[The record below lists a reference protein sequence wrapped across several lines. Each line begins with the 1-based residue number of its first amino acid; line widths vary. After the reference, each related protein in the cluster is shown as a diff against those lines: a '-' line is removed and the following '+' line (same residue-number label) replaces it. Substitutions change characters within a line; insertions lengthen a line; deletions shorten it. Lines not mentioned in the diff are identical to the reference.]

1 MGDRRPATGLHGA
14 NGGGTLTQRILIAM
28 LAGVLAV
35 SSLQAQLPD
44 RALTEAMRAVYGLRD
59 YTAFDWISARY
70 LKGTLTLEGFVR
82 TPQLKR
88 QAEEAAR
95 KTEGIEI
102 VVNNIEVL
110 PTHRSDDDIRIDAY
124 IAIFGSSALERY
136 APGGQ
141 LSGAAIN
148 QLKDTGL
155 FGLEGTDVG
164 RGPHAIH
171 IIVNGARVLLLG
183 QVRARGDRQIAEA
196 SVRSLPGVLAVTNQL
211 RVQEK

>member
-1 MGDRRPATGLHGA
+1 M
-14 NGGGTLTQRILIAM
+14 TQRMLIAM
-28 LAGVLAV
+28 LAAVLVV

-110 PTHRSDDDIRIDAY
+110 AAHRSDDDIRIDAY

-155 FGLEGTDVG
+155 FGLEGADVG

-183 QVRARGDRQIAEA
+183 QVRTKGDRQIAEA

-211 RVQEK
+211 RVPEK

>member
-1 MGDRRPATGLHGA
+1 MTPRM
-14 NGGGTLTQRILIAM
+14 LTAM

-35 SSLQAQLPD
+35 SSLSAQLPD
-44 RALTEAMRAVYGLRD
+44 RALTEAMRAIYGLRD

-88 QAEEAAR
+88 QAEETAR

-102 VVNNIEVL
+102 VVNKLEIL
-110 PTHRSDDDIRIDAY
+110 PAHRSDDDIRIDAY

-141 LSGAAIN
+141 LSGGAIT

-155 FGLEGTDVG
+155 FGLEGADVG

-183 QVRARGDRQIAEA
+183 QVRTKGDRQIAEA

-211 RVQEK
+211 RVPEK

>member
-1 MGDRRPATGLHGA
+1 MTPRM
-14 NGGGTLTQRILIAM
+14 LIAL
-28 LAGVLAV
+28 LAAVLAV

-110 PTHRSDDDIRIDAY
+110 AAHRSDDDIRIDAY

-155 FGLEGTDVG
+155 FGLEGADVG

-183 QVRARGDRQIAEA
+183 QVRTKGDRQIAEA

-211 RVQEK
+211 RVPEK

>member
-1 MGDRRPATGLHGA
+1 
-14 NGGGTLTQRILIAM
+14 
-28 LAGVLAV
+28 LAV
-35 SSLQAQLPD
+35 SALQAQLPD
-44 RALTEAMRAVYGLRD
+44 RALTEAMRAVYNLRN

-82 TPQLKR
+82 TAQLKR
-88 QAEEAAR
+88 QAEEVAR
-95 KTEGIEI
+95 RTEGIEI

-110 PTHRSDDDIRIDAY
+110 PSHTSDDEIRINAY
-124 IAIFGSSALERY
+124 LAIFGSSALERY

-148 QLKDTGL
+148 QLKETGL
-155 FGLEGTDVG
+155 YGLEGTDVG

-183 QVRARGDRQIAEA
+183 LVRTKGDRQIAEA
-196 SVRSLPGVLAVTNQL
+196 SIRSLPGVLAVTNQL
-211 RVQEK
+211 RVPEK

>member
-1 MGDRRPATGLHGA
+1 MTR
-14 NGGGTLTQRILIAM
+14 RILIAM
-28 LAGVLAV
+28 LAGMFAA

-82 TPQLKR
+82 TPQLRR

-110 PTHRSDDDIRIDAY
+110 PAHQSDDDIRVDAY
-124 IAIFGSSALERY
+124 LAIFGSSALERY

-183 QVRARGDRQIAEA
+183 QVRTKGDRQIAEA

-211 RVQEK
+211 RVPEK

>member
-1 MGDRRPATGLHGA
+1 M
-14 NGGGTLTQRILIAM
+14 TQRILIAM
-28 LAGVLAV
+28 LAGVSAV

-70 LKGTLTLEGFVR
+70 LKSTLTLEGFVR

-110 PTHRSDDDIRIDAY
+110 PTHHSDDDIRIDAY

>member
-1 MGDRRPATGLHGA
+1 M
-14 NGGGTLTQRILIAM
+14 TQRILIAM
-28 LAGVLAV
+28 LAGMLAV

-44 RALTEAMRAVYGLRD
+44 RALTEAMRAVYALRD

-95 KTEGIEI
+95 KNEGIEI
-102 VVNNIEVL
+102 VVNDIEVL

-141 LSGAAIN
+141 LSGAAIS

-183 QVRARGDRQIAEA
+183 QVRTKGDRQIAEA

-211 RVQEK
+211 RVPEK

>member
-1 MGDRRPATGLHGA
+1 M
-14 NGGGTLTQRILIAM
+14 TQRILLAM
-28 LAGVLAV
+28 LAGMLAV

-183 QVRARGDRQIAEA
+183 QVRTKGDRQIAEA

-211 RVQEK
+211 RVPEK

>member
-1 MGDRRPATGLHGA
+1 M
-14 NGGGTLTQRILIAM
+14 TQRMLIAV
-28 LAGVLAV
+28 LAGMLTV
-35 SSLQAQLPD
+35 SSAQAQLPD
-44 RALTEAMRAVYGLRD
+44 RALTEAMRAVYGLRH

-70 LKGTLTLEGFVR
+70 LKGTLTLEGFAR
-82 TPQLKR
+82 TPQLKQ
-88 QAEEAAR
+88 QAEEVAR

-110 PTHRSDDDIRIDAY
+110 PAHSGDDEIRINAY

-136 APGGQ
+136 APGGE
-141 LSGAAIN
+141 LSSAAIN

-155 FGLEGTDVG
+155 FGLEGADVG

-183 QVRARGDRQIAEA
+183 QVRTKGDRQIAEA
-196 SVRSLPGVLAVTNQL
+196 SIRSLPGVLAVTNQL
-211 RVQEK
+211 RVTE

>member
-1 MGDRRPATGLHGA
+1 MRLRM
-14 NGGGTLTQRILIAM
+14 LTAM

-44 RALTEAMRAVYGLRD
+44 RALTEAMRAVYGLRE

-88 QAEEAAR
+88 QAEETAR

-102 VVNNIEVL
+102 VVNNLEIL
-110 PTHRSDDDIRIDAY
+110 PAHRSDDDIRIDAY
-124 IAIFGSSALERY
+124 LAIFGSSALERY

-141 LSGAAIN
+141 LSDAAIN

-183 QVRARGDRQIAEA
+183 QVRTKGDRQIAEA
-196 SVRSLPGVLAVTNQL
+196 SIRSLPGVLAVTNQL
-211 RVQEK
+211 RVPEK

>member
-1 MGDRRPATGLHGA
+1 MTERM
-14 NGGGTLTQRILIAM
+14 LIAM
-28 LAGVLAV
+28 LAGMLAV
-35 SSLQAQLPD
+35 SSLPAQLPD

-102 VVNNIEVL
+102 VVNTIEVL
-110 PTHRSDDDIRIDAY
+110 PAHRSDDDIRIDAY

-155 FGLEGTDVG
+155 FGLEGADVG

-183 QVRARGDRQIAEA
+183 QVRTKGDRQIAEA

-211 RVQEK
+211 RVPEK

>member
-1 MGDRRPATGLHGA
+1 M
-14 NGGGTLTQRILIAM
+14 TQRMLIAM
-28 LAGVLAV
+28 LAAVLAV
-35 SSLQAQLPD
+35 SSLHAQLPD

-70 LKGTLTLEGFVR
+70 VKGTLTLEGFVR

-110 PTHRSDDDIRIDAY
+110 AAHRSDDDIRIDAY

-155 FGLEGTDVG
+155 FGLEGADVG

-183 QVRARGDRQIAEA
+183 QVRTKGDRQIAEA

-211 RVQEK
+211 RVPEK

>member
-1 MGDRRPATGLHGA
+1 M
-14 NGGGTLTQRILIAM
+14 TQRILLAM
-28 LAGVLAV
+28 LAGMLAV

-141 LSGAAIN
+141 LSGAAIS

-155 FGLEGTDVG
+155 FGLDGTDVG

-183 QVRARGDRQIAEA
+183 QVRTKGDRQIAEA
-196 SVRSLPGVLAVTNQL
+196 SVRSLPGVLAVTNEL
-211 RVQEK
+211 RVPEK